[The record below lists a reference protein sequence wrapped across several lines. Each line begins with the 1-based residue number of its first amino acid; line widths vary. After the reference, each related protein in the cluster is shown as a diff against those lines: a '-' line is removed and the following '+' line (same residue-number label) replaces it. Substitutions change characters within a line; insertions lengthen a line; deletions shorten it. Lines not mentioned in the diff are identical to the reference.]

1 MAARPHRDLIV
12 PVVERLDGGELPCAW
27 VGLRTGKATR
37 TVQPDPGMLVHFYLG
52 SDERPI
58 GFSIFGYLDGPGVAR
73 IVQRY
78 VEWEERGARGTS
90 RRSRR
95 PPSGRRMV
103 AVLAAVERA
112 AVALE
117 GGS

>member
-1 MAARPHRDLIV
+1 MATGSHRDLTV

-27 VGLRTGKATR
+27 VGLRTGKAAR
-37 TVQPDPGMLVHFYLG
+37 TVQPDPKMLVHFYLG
-52 SDERPI
+52 SDDRPI
-58 GFSIFGYLDGPGVAR
+58 GFSIFGRLDGPGVAR
-73 IVQRY
+73 ILQRY

-95 PPSGRRMV
+95 PPSGRRVV

-112 AVALE
+112 AVALR
-117 GGS
+117 GRP